1 MAPLLILLIMNTI
14 LIILWVIFILLIIYL
29 IVTLGR
35 INRRIELIDHDTEEI
50 DKIIKEFWDKLENL
64 EEYTEGGNEITKTT
78 KN

>member
-1 MAPLLILLIMNTI
+1 MNTI
-14 LIILWVIFILLIIYL
+14 LIILWAVFILLIIYL

-35 INRRIELIDHDTEEI
+35 INGRIKLIDDDTEEI

-64 EEYTEGGNEITKTT
+64 EEYTEGRNEITKTT

>member
-1 MAPLLILLIMNTI
+1 MNTI
-14 LIILWVIFILLIIYL
+14 LIILWAVFILLIIYL

-35 INRRIELIDHDTEEI
+35 INGRIKPIDDDTEEI

-64 EEYTEGGNEITKTT
+64 EEYTEGRNEITKTT